1 MRDYSTT
8 FRLQGFS
15 SSDTLECDL
24 LHGTAGIEGSES
36 FRIPHADVDAVLD
49 ALEDFKEDYLYDI
62 SPVNDDG
69 DWMLIVEGSLRY
81 EKAGVDVPPELERIA
96 RALLGPA
103 QEAGCDRAAYVLMDI
118 LELMDQNP
126 SDSYLRF
133 YSGELRGPLDRG
145 TALQLVSEARTDGML
160 ERSRDVA
167 ERVFLDL
174 LEQAGYEDVVRA
186 WRRWM
191 GERSPMLDSRHRSR
205 PGGRP
210 SHRAV

>member
-69 DWMLIVEGSLRY
+69 DWMLIVEGSMRY

-96 RALLGPA
+96 RMLLGPA
-103 QEAGCDRAAYVLMDI
+103 QEAGCDRAVYVLMDI

-126 SDSYLRF
+126 SDRYLRF
-133 YSGELRGPLDRG
+133 YSGELRGPLDRE
-145 TALQLVSEARTDGML
+145 TALQLVSEARMDGML

-167 ERVFLDL
+167 EKVFLDL

-186 WRRWM
+186 WRR
-191 GERSPMLDSRHRSR
+191 GSLP
-205 PGGRP
+205 
-210 SHRAV
+210 V